1 MYLDK
6 PGITLS
12 STKKQPF
19 QQDSHNKTWNL
30 QIVGCYLNS
39 HTQKKEKTLKIR
51 SRENKRG
58 AKRFWDEAEDVSH
71 VVSAS
76 GGVFVLK
83 IPFRAKLSADQVA
96 SPGRMM
102 ESLADYP
109 RDYLRI
115 LALLRQHMQHKW
127 EFFKN

>member
-1 MYLDK
+1 MKFANCGLLLE
-6 PGITLS
+6 LS
-12 STKKQPF
+12 HP
-19 QQDSHNKTWNL
+19 
-30 QIVGCYLNS
+30 
-39 HTQKKEKTLKIR
+39 EKGKRTLKIR
-51 SRENKRG
+51 SSSSG

>member
-39 HTQKKEKTLKIR
+39 HTQKKEKELLKL
-51 SRENKRG
+51 
-58 AKRFWDEAEDVSH
+58 EAAAVVQIDSGMRQRMFPMLFLLGEVS
-71 VVSAS
+71 
-76 GGVFVLK
+76 
-83 IPFRAKLSADQVA
+83 LSWRPPSEQNWVQIKW
-96 SPGRMM
+96 PLL
-102 ESLADYP
+102 EEWWSLADYP
-109 RDYLRI
+109 HDYLRI

>member
-1 MYLDK
+1 MKFANCGLLLE
-6 PGITLS
+6 LS
-12 STKKQPF
+12 HP
-19 QQDSHNKTWNL
+19 
-30 QIVGCYLNS
+30 
-39 HTQKKEKTLKIR
+39 EKGKRTLKIR
-51 SRENKRG
+51 SRESKRG

-102 ESLADYP
+102 ESGRLP
-109 RDYLRI
+109 P
-115 LALLRQHMQHKW
+115 
-127 EFFKN
+127 